1 MTFVIDYSCC
11 RCRNRMVFGFTST
24 IQSVRITTKS
34 REFTDSR
41 SWRGVLDKT
50 LCDNVCQLLATGRW
64 FSPDTRV
71 SATN

>member
-1 MTFVIDYSCC
+1 MQFVIDYRCC

-41 SWRGVLDKT
+41 SWRGVFDKT
-50 LCDNVCQLLATGRW
+50 LGDNVCQLLATGRW
-64 FSPDTRV
+64 FSPDTLV
-71 SATN
+71 SATD